1 MKDFFFL
8 VLGLIIVLGSFFL
21 FFEQT
26 LKKENKIKIIKINDT
41 SIEVEV
47 VDTPE
52 TREKGLSDREALPE
66 SAGMLFIFDSPTQ
79 YGFWMKDMKFSID
92 IIWIDDKFTIIGI
105 EKEVSPNTFPQTFYP
120 NQPIKYV
127 LEIPAKAAEA
137 NDIELD
143 DVVQLFDIIN

>member
-105 EKEVSPNTFPQTFYP
+105 EKEVSPNTFPQIFSP
-120 NQPIKYV
+120 DKDIKYV
-127 LEIPAKAAEA
+127 LELPAGSSSKY
-137 NDIELD
+137 NIEIGT
-143 DVVQLFDIIN
+143 VIQYK